1 MIPFEAKTIQKVQ
14 DEPAMASVPISFAL
28 SLHFNAFNP
37 FYSHIHYLPPSL
49 RRDIII
55 LGEYVSPYLHSFFF
69 SFRGLSLLI
78 RSSSQSLTQNLYPT
92 TCQ

>member
-28 SLHFNAFNP
+28 SLHFNAFYP
-37 FYSHIHYLPPSL
+37 FYSHIHYLSL
-49 RRDIII
+49 IVLRDIII
-55 LGEYVSPYLHSFFF
+55 LGEYVSPYLHSFFY

-78 RSSSQSLTQNLYPT
+78 RSSSHSLTQNLYPT